1 MRPEMTIYN
10 TVSLDGRLTG
20 FEADLDLYYGISS
33 AWGNDGV
40 LIGSETILRS
50 LEEVPEET
58 QDDRRPPSTIDDK
71 SLPYV
76 IFVDSKGRL
85 RSHHVFRHLPYIREV
100 LVLISKRTPDEY
112 RKYLLERD
120 YQYIET
126 GEDQVDLVEALK
138 VLYERFGLRK
148 MRTDTG
154 GVLNKVLMDQG
165 LVDRVVVLMNPVLA
179 GSGNTPFFEELNA
192 SVKLRLEKV
201 EKVKDGRLL
210 ISYNIQR
217 LVH

>member
-50 LEEVPEET
+50 MEEVPDET
-58 QDDRRPPSTIDDK
+58 EYDRQPPSSIDDD
-71 SLPYV
+71 SLPYI

-112 RKYLLERD
+112 RKYLKERK

-126 GEDQVDLVEALK
+126 GEDQVDLVEAL
-138 VLYERFGLRK
+138 E
-148 MRTDTG
+148 
-154 GVLNKVLMDQG
+154 
-165 LVDRVVVLMNPVLA
+165 
-179 GSGNTPFFEELNA
+179 GS
-192 SVKLRLEKV
+192 V
-201 EKVKDGRLL
+201 
-210 ISYNIQR
+210 
-217 LVH
+217 